1 MCYQSQIPISS
12 NFRLKINIQGC
23 VNTLSE
29 ECKAFYH
36 EYGRD
41 GRNYTWRASYPCYYD
56 PYDSDFVVINFNPDK
71 TLMQVELN

>member
-1 MCYQSQIPISS
+1 MLWSFY
-12 NFRLKINIQGC
+12 RLKINIQGC

-36 EYGRD
+36 DYGKD

-56 PYDSDFVVINFNPDK
+56 PYDPDFVVINFNPDK
-71 TLMQVELN
+71 TLMEVTFLSIKII